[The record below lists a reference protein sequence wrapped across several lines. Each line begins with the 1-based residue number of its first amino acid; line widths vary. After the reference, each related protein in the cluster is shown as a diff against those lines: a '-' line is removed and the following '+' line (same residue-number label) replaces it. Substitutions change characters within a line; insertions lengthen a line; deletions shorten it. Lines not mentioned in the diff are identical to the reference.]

1 MADTNADTLN
11 SLAAKLDGLDLT
23 DEERALLDELL
34 ERAASYEPEVAG
46 FSFGDYTGLMSGAD
60 LSPTGF
66 RLATSLGKLPGGG
79 GDDPP
84 TEFRAPSPPIRG

>member
-1 MADTNADTLN
+1 MASADTLN

-34 ERAASYEPEVAG
+34 ERAAGYEPEVAG
-46 FSFGDYTGLMSGAD
+46 FAMGDYSGLLSGAD

-66 RLATSLGKLPGGG
+66 KLATGLGKLPGGG
-79 GDDPP
+79 GDDPSM
-84 TEFRAPSPPIRG
+84 EFRGPTPPIRG